1 MRYNNKTEFENSHM
15 LEGLSSKGINSYD
28 AGIPIA
34 IIAIHDDI
42 LSRLISLDFNRFNI
56 TN

>member
-1 MRYNNKTEFENSHM
+1 VRYNNKTEFENSHM

-42 LSRLISLDFNRFNI
+42 LSRLISLDFN
-56 TN
+56 